1 MSWKNW
7 GDHPIVAT
15 VGIVA
20 SLSGILGFGFFL
32 YDRYFKSS
40 PMMEISLLSE
50 RGIDY
55 SSLRGLLIENKW
67 EEANN
72 ETLMLLLKSTDREKE
87 GFVSTTLMRQ
97 FPCKDL
103 LTIENLWSTASKGR
117 FGFRVQQGIWKR
129 FGGPG
134 YSMGEKP
141 NILKRFYEE
150 VEWNKNIKFSINASA
165 GHLPVFSNGAK
176 IGGISNTYRVIECE
190 SIK

>member
-7 GDHPIVAT
+7 GDHPIVIA

-20 SLSGILGFGFFL
+20 SLSGILGFGFFV
-32 YDRYFKSS
+32 YDRYSKSN

-134 YSMGEKP
+134 YSMGEP
-141 NILKRFYEE
+141 NLLKRFYEE
-150 VEWNKNIKFSINASA
+150 VEWNKNIKFSINAAA

-190 SIK
+190 PIK

>member
-7 GDHPIVAT
+7 GDHPIAVVISVASGL
-15 VGIVA
+15 VGI
-20 SLSGILGFGFFL
+20 IGFGFFV
-32 YDRYFKSS
+32 YDRYPKSN
-40 PMMEISLLSE
+40 EIMGVSLLSD

-55 SSLRGLLIENKW
+55 LSLRELLKENKW
-67 EEANN
+67 KEANN
-72 ETLMLLLKSTDREKE
+72 ETLRLILKLTDREKE

-103 LTIENLWSTASKGR
+103 LTIENLWLTASKGR

-141 NILKRFYEE
+141 NLLKRFYEE
-150 VEWNKNIKFSINASA
+150 IEWNKDIKFSLDAPV

-190 SIK
+190 SSK